1 MTIKTYPRELLR
13 IFFAL
18 NSLLFSIN
26 VISQPVNQSF
36 QIDGTL
42 ISPVYGTLYLTYYS
56 SIRKKRIDDSCK
68 IVRGKFAFRGMLS
81 EPAVAFLSL
90 TKEIPINSQ
99 TTTMFIEPGLMQ
111 LKLTTDPVKV
121 KMISGPKTQFEY
133 ENLNAKK
140 KILETTYKK
149 TIAEFETAEDGKR
162 KDEIEIELAPYYKAT
177 RQLDIDF
184 FTTYP
189 QSFVTGFLLQY
200 YYRSISIDSLQ
211 AYYNAMGKI
220 LKESIYG
227 DQLQDIIQRKSL
239 RVSGK
244 KAPDFTSITNSG
256 QIISL
261 SDFRGRYILL
271 DFWAHWCVP
280 CRKSSPKLIQ
290 LFNKYH
296 LLGLEIIGVA
306 DDDFKTEEWTKAI
319 ESDKI
324 GIWYNVLRGLQKN
337 KGEEVDKTK
346 SINDMYNVQVLPAK
360 VLIDHSGII
369 IGRYEGTEAD
379 EKLEK
384 KLSKIFE

>member
-1 MTIKTYPRELLR
+1 MKTYPRELLR

-18 NSLLFSIN
+18 NSLVFSIN
-26 VISQPVNQSF
+26 VISQPVGQSF

-42 ISPVYGTLYLTYYS
+42 ISPVYGTIYFSYYS

-99 TTTMFIEPGLMQ
+99 TTNMFIEPGLMK

-121 KMISGPKTQFEY
+121 KMISGKKTQSEY

-140 KILETTYKK
+140 KILETIYKK
-149 TIAEFETAEDGKR
+149 TIAEFETEEDGKR

-184 FTTYP
+184 FTTHP

-211 AYYNAMGKI
+211 AYYNAMGEI

-227 DQLQDIIQRKSL
+227 DQLQDIIQRKIL

-244 KAPDFTSITNSG
+244 KAPDFTSLTNSR

-261 SDFRGRYILL
+261 SDFKGRYVIL

-280 CRKSSPKLIQ
+280 CRQSLPGLIQ

-296 LLGLEIIGVA
+296 DKGLEIIGVA
-306 DDDFKTEEWTKAI
+306 DDDTSQDEWKQAI
-319 ESDKI
+319 ENDKV
-324 GIWYNVLRGLQKN
+324 GIWYNVLRGLK
-337 KGEEVDKTK
+337 KSALGDIDKTK
-346 SINDMYNVQVLPAK
+346 SINDLYNVNLLPTK
-360 VLIDHSGII
+360 ILIDQSGSI
-369 IGRYEGTEAD
+369 IGTYVGTEAD

-384 KLSKIFE
+384 KLQKIFE